1 MEENENINVN
11 EEVEQQEQ
19 EKQQESFTREDVD
32 RLISLAYEKAEKK
45 LSKKYEKEINRQKSL
60 VGLDEESRAKAEK
73 EQRINELEE
82 ELNKYKLS
90 NTKAEIAKVLG
101 NRGLD
106 PNLVDFIVT
115 SDDTDECMEK
125 IESLD
130 KIFKN
135 MVKKEVDA
143 RLKANSYTPRS
154 SLGLDGSI
162 TREQFTK
169 MSLSEQSTLAINNKQ
184 LYDELTKK

>member
-11 EEVEQQEQ
+11 EETEQQEQ

-143 RLKANSYTPRS
+143 RLKTNSYTPKS

-169 MSLSEQSTLAINNKQ
+169 MSLSEQATLAKNNKQ

>member
-82 ELNKYKLS
+82 ELNK
-90 NTKAEIAKVLG
+90 
-101 NRGLD
+101 
-106 PNLVDFIVT
+106 
-115 SDDTDECMEK
+115 

-143 RLKANSYTPRS
+143 RLKANSYTPKS

-169 MSLSEQSTLAINNKQ
+169 MSLSEQATLAINNKQ